1 MWYTEREKL
10 ISYHLY
16 VNTEFQ
22 ILWNKELEQDK
33 FIYK

>member
-1 MWYTEREKL
+1 MKYTERGKL
-10 ISYHLY
+10 ISCHLH

-33 FIYK
+33 FVYK